1 MQLNLF
7 WSALLLPSSSEIAPQ
22 EIITMS
28 DCVKRM
34 WLKKSAHVKIHCH
47 LVTGVGEGGDEQV
60 YYIDFEIC

>member
-28 DCVKRM
+28 DFWKECG
-34 WLKKSAHVKIHCH
+34 LKKSAHIKIHCH
-47 LVTGVGEGGDEQV
+47 LVTGVGEGGDVQV

>member
-22 EIITMS
+22 EIIAMS
-28 DCVKRM
+28 DF
-34 WLKKSAHVKIHCH
+34 WKKSAQIKIHCH
-47 LVTGVGEGGDEQV
+47 LVTGVGEGGDVQV